1 MKQKLLCL
9 LLLLAAGTMIAA
21 ARGGSQEK
29 KLRRYFSTLCKMPG
43 ARVDAVEYTGGF
55 SSEIRGFTWQRGD
68 GNGWTRGQR
77 VTLTVADSTVIDSL
91 YHQFQ
96 RIALDQFTRVA
107 RNACTTYFEA
117 SRTFYGYKL
126 GGGDTL
132 YVLSAQTEDEICVPA
147 DWPTRNRYCHPVRGG
162 ARYFRSLPPR
172 TQHLLALSRLWE
184 GVRRNFVFMNRI
196 TVSWDSL

>member
-77 VTLTVADSTVIDSL
+77 VILTVADSTVVDSL

-96 RIALDQFTRVA
+96 RIDFDQFTRVA

-117 SRTFYGYKL
+117 
-126 GGGDTL
+126 
-132 YVLSAQTEDEICVPA
+132 
-147 DWPTRNRYCHPVRGG
+147 
-162 ARYFRSLPPR
+162 
-172 TQHLLALSRLWE
+172 
-184 GVRRNFVFMNRI
+184 
-196 TVSWDSL
+196 